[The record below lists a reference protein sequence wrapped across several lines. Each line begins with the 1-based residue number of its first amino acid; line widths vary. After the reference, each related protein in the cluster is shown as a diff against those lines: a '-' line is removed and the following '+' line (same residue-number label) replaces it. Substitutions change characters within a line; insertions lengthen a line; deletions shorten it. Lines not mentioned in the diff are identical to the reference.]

1 MTLKCYHRDTSTAE
15 QNVQT
20 NLSRQEYSNL
30 RPGEFKDLNDQKW
43 IQFLGRYYPAIIDRK
58 G

>member
-1 MTLKCYHRDTSTAE
+1 MMTLKCYHRDTSTAE

-30 RPGEFKDLNDQKW
+30 RPGELKDLNDQKW
-43 IQFLGRYYPAIIDRK
+43 I
-58 G
+58 

>member
-20 NLSRQEYSNL
+20 NLSRQEYL

-43 IQFLGRYYPAIIDRK
+43 I
-58 G
+58 